1 MCGERLEAD
10 GQSGFTALFVF
21 QSCNKQALC
30 TAVGDSSCPGAPT
43 STNIHYAFLF
53 FRVPG
58 LDSTK
63 PAFAAL
69 LKKESELP
77 PLPTPTPTPTPT
89 PDVSECETNCTLKK
103 AVTIIPLHREKLAPS
118 CTGCYM
124 VQRDRCTRSDTGETT
139 EVFTSV
145 GALRVRPPPPAL
157 RITEAQLLSWH
168 SNQTQRKSC
177 ISHIAVMQQ

>member
-1 MCGERLEAD
+1 MGQLLGKLGSFMKMKTHPKFSSHQHHVCCAPVCRERLEAD

-43 STNIHYAFLF
+43 STDIHYAFLF

-77 PLPTPTPTPTPT
+77 PPPT
-89 PDVSECETNCTLKK
+89 PDVSECETNCMLKK

-124 VQRDRCTRSDTGETT
+124 VQRDRCTRSD
-139 EVFTSV
+139 
-145 GALRVRPPPPAL
+145 
-157 RITEAQLLSWH
+157 
-168 SNQTQRKSC
+168 N
-177 ISHIAVMQQ
+177 